1 MPKAVLSN
9 RIFLE
14 TDIDTAEKIRK
25 ELTYT
30 IPSFSPNGTP
40 LIIRNYAR
48 VTDKIITIPIG
59 RLDLI
64 PEGYEIIDRRK
75 LVPAQFP
82 DFNGQ
87 LRPSQQAI
95 WDVIEDNA
103 IINAWVSFGKTF
115 TALAIAAKLEQKTL
129 VVTHTLPL
137 RNQWVREVEK
147 AFGFTPGTVGSGKFN
162 IDTPIVVGNVQT
174 LYNRMDVLYDKFGLV
189 ILDECLDYNTRITTK
204 DGPKTIGSIVNN
216 QIYTDVLSY
225 NKDSGEF
232 EWKPILRHFKN
243 KHDDLMIKFTFD
255 TKSVLKCTM
264 NHNVYSY
271 NKGKVPAEELIEG
284 DYIISEKSHK
294 TAHIL
299 TEEAKPIIL
308 GMILGDGHLANTT
321 ASVRLQITQGQ
332 DQLEYLNYKKRILLG
347 GFNSKNVESSSGYC
361 PDRKVY
367 NISSLSFKDL
377 DNYKQSLYNNS
388 NKKCR
393 VPKEIATKLNKESW
407 SLIYQDDG
415 SLSHNC
421 ITFSFCE
428 LDKDSIS
435 NLIISLI
442 NIFNISEKDTN
453 IFTCNRGFNYL
464 TLNTKAAKIFLQAIA
479 HLIHPCLEYKKGE
492 YQYIPFTGI
501 TPINAF
507 ENFTVQKIIS
517 IDFEKPAY
525 SNRFN
530 IEVADN
536 HNYIANGKLVANCHH
551 VSAPTFSKI
560 LDKSTARY
568 KIGLSGTIQRKDGK
582 HIVFKD
588 YLGTSLF
595 QPPPENFMD
604 PEIHVYQ
611 SNTLLPDSNMLPWAK
626 RVNYVCYNEIYQN
639 EVAILAAA
647 YAARGHKVLV
657 VSDRVELLKK
667 CTELVGDNAICITGE
682 TEHNQRE
689 VLINKIKTGEKEI
702 LFGTQSIFCEGIS
715 LNQLSCLIL
724 ASPINN
730 EPLLTQ
736 LIGRVIR
743 LEENKLS
750 PVIVDI
756 NLVGRTARRQAQQR
770 LGFYLKSGWKVSTI

>member
-14 TDIDTAEKIRK
+14 TDIDTTEKIRK

-30 IPSFSPNGTP
+30 IPSFSPDGTP

-48 VTDKIITIPIG
+48 VTDKILTIPIG

-64 PEGYEIIDRRK
+64 PEGYEIIDKRK

-162 IDTPIVVGNVQT
+162 IDTPIVIGNVQS
-174 LYNRMDVLYDKFGLV
+174 LYNRMETLYDKFGLV
-189 ILDECLDYNTRITTK
+189 IMDE
-204 DGPKTIGSIVNN
+204 VHH
-216 QIYTDVLSY
+216 LS
-225 NKDSGEF
+225 
-232 EWKPILRHFKN
+232 
-243 KHDDLMIKFTFD
+243 
-255 TKSVLKCTM
+255 
-264 NHNVYSY
+264 
-271 NKGKVPAEELIEG
+271 A
-284 DYIISEKSHK
+284 
-294 TAHIL
+294 
-299 TEEAKPIIL
+299 
-308 GMILGDGHLANTT
+308 
-321 ASVRLQITQGQ
+321 Q
-332 DQLEYLNYKKRILLG
+332 
-347 GFNSKNVESSSGYC
+347 
-361 PDRKVY
+361 
-367 NISSLSFKDL
+367 
-377 DNYKQSLYNNS
+377 
-388 NKKCR
+388 
-393 VPKEIATKLNKESW
+393 
-407 SLIYQDDG
+407 
-415 SLSHNC
+415 
-421 ITFSFCE
+421 TFS
-428 LDKDSIS
+428 
-435 NLIISLI
+435 
-442 NIFNISEKDTN
+442 
-453 IFTCNRGFNYL
+453 R
-464 TLNTKAAKIFLQAIA
+464 
-479 HLIHPCLEYKKGE
+479 
-492 YQYIPFTGI
+492 
-501 TPINAF
+501 
-507 ENFTVQKIIS
+507 
-517 IDFEKPAY
+517 
-525 SNRFN
+525 
-530 IEVADN
+530 
-536 HNYIANGKLVANCHH
+536 
-551 VSAPTFSKI
+551 I
-560 LDKSTARY
+560 LDKSAARY

-582 HIVFKD
+582 HVVFKD

-595 QPPPENFMD
+595 QPPPENFMN

-611 SNTLLPDSNMLPWAK
+611 SNTLLPDSNVLPWAK

-647 YAARGHKVLV
+647 YAAKGHKVLV

-667 CTELVGDNAICITGE
+667 CAELVGDNAICITGN
-682 TEHNQRE
+682 TEHSQRE
-689 VLINKIKTGEKEI
+689 VLLNKIKTGEKDI

-743 LEENKLS
+743 LEENKLN
-750 PVIVDI
+750 PVIIDI
-756 NLVGRTARRQAQQR
+756 NLIGRTARRQAQQR
-770 LGFYLKSGWKVSTI
+770 MGFYLKSGWKASTI